1 MTTNKGRLALSCVTA
16 VLAAGS
22 LLAHAGG
29 RTVGAGNVG
38 EVAAPTSS
46 QQMLRIN
53 TAVGQ
58 LMAQRTQL
66 GLDANATFHLG
77 LAHTDRLGE
86 THGHFQQMYKGV
98 RVWGGDIITHTDR
111 EGSALPPTNALLRN
125 ITLNVTPSLGTD
137 EILAIVHQDL
147 NPKGDYVTAPTTE
160 LVVYPEQTL
169 VVRPHGPHHLDDA
182 EVNAEDVTRQVVRY
196 TLAYHVHTA
205 LENGPEETAHTDY
218 LINAQTGAILKKWST
233 LYTAAAVGTGNSQY
247 SGTVQINT
255 NSTSS
260 GYELRDMTRGT
271 GGTFGNNVVT
281 NLNHATSG
289 NGTVYTNSTNTW
301 GDGANYNGGSTTSAN
316 GQTAAV
322 DAAYGIQATWD
333 MYKNVLG
340 RNGID
345 NTGQASYLRVHY
357 STSYDNA
364 FWDDTCFCMTFG
376 DGSQF
381 KSLESVDVAGHE
393 MSHGVCA
400 TSVPGGLTYSGESG
414 GLNEA
419 NSDIFGTMVEFYDLG
434 GGEAAHATTI
444 PATGGNWTIG
454 EQLETSS
461 FPTPLRYMYK
471 PSKDGSSPDA
481 WSSTIK
487 NLDVHYSSGPMNR
500 CFYFMSQGASSTSS
514 SDYYSSYTPNGFS
527 GVGNDHATRIHYRAL
542 TTYYTSNETYANA
555 RTAEISAA
563 KDLYGAGSPEEQAV
577 WNAFAAINVGSAW
590 SGTTPPP
597 PPSGSTFVETEPNNS
612 VAAAN
617 VVARTYTTIQG
628 NLSTTGDTDFFAL
641 TMNPGETLAV
651 AMTGPSGVDWDL
663 KMVDAAGT
671 QLAIS
676 QGNTANENLSYTNTG
691 SAAKTVYV
699 NPYIYSGTST
709 TPYNLALTYS
719 GGTAPDTQAPTVS
732 ATESGTSGTITF
744 NATASDNVGVSKV
757 EFYVDGTLKGTDTTS
772 PYSMTLNSTT
782 LANGSH
788 TLTAKAYD
796 AAGNVG
802 TSTAV
807 SFSVSNSTP
816 DTQAPTVS
824 ATESGTNGTITFNAT
839 ASDNVGVSKVEFYVD
854 GTLKGTDTTS
864 PYSMTL
870 NSTTL
875 ANGSHTLTAKAYDAA
890 GNVGTSTAVSFSVSN
905 STPTSS
911 ELILNGGFESGAT
924 SWTQTSGV
932 IGSYTGEAAHTGTQD
947 AWMCGYGSSHT
958 DYVYQQIAIPSTAS
972 SATLSFYLHIDTAET
987 TSSTAYDKVTILVQN
1002 TSGTTLAT
1010 LGTFSNL
1017 NAASGYALHTYDL
1030 SAYKGQTIRLKF
1042 NGVED
1047 SSLQTSFVL
1056 DDVSVKVQ

>member
-1 MTTNKGRLALSCVTA
+1 MATTRGRLALSYLAAT
-16 VLAAGS
+16 LAAGVLCAGAQPQES
-22 LLAHAGG
+22 L
-29 RTVGAGNVG
+29 RVN
-38 EVAAPTSS
+38 AAASR
-46 QQMLRIN
+46 L
-53 TAVGQ
+53 
-58 LMAQRTQL
+58 LAQRTAL
-66 GLDANATFHLG
+66 GLDADSDFHLG
-77 LAHTDRLGE
+77 RAHTDGLGQ

-98 RVWGGDIITHTDR
+98 RVWGGDVITHTDR
-111 EGSALPPTNALLRN
+111 EGNPLPATNALKRN
-125 ITLNVTPSLGTD
+125 IHLNVTPSLGSD

-147 NPKGDYVTAPTTE
+147 NPRGDYAYAPATE
-160 LVVYPEQTL
+160 LVIYPEMVD
-169 VVRPHGPHHLDDA
+169 VVRPHGPRHLDDA
-182 EVNAEDVTRQVVRY
+182 EINATDVTRQVLRY

-205 LENGPEETAHTDY
+205 LENGVEETAHTDY
-218 LINAQTGAILKKWST
+218 LINAHTGAILKKWNT
-233 LYTAAAVGTGNSQY
+233 LHTSAAVGTGNSQY

-255 NSTSS
+255 NSTAS

-281 NLNHATSG
+281 DLNHATSG
-289 NGTVYTNSTNTW
+289 NGTILTDADNTW

-345 NTGQASYLRVHY
+345 NTGKASYLRVHY

-414 GLNEA
+414 GLNES

-454 EQLETSS
+454 EQLETAS

-471 PSKDGSSPDA
+471 PSKDGTSPDA
-481 WSSTIK
+481 WSSSIGS
-487 NLDVHYSSGPMNR
+487 LDVHYSSGPMNR
-500 CFYFMSQGASSTSS
+500 CFYFMSQGASGTSTS
-514 SDYYSSYTPNGFS
+514 DYFSSYTPAGFA
-527 GVGNDHATRIHYRAL
+527 GVGNDHAARIHYRAL
-542 TTYYTSNETYANA
+542 TTYYTSNETYAQA
-555 RTAEISAA
+555 RNAEISAA
-563 KDLYGAGSPEEQAV
+563 KDLYGAGSPEEQVV

-590 SGTTPPP
+590 SSTPPP
-597 PPSGSTFVETEPNNS
+597 PSSTFAETEPNDT
-612 VAAAN
+612 VATAN
-617 VVARTYTTIQG
+617 TVARTYTGIQG
-628 NLSTTGDTDFFAL
+628 NLSVSTDKDFFAL
-641 TMNPGETLAV
+641 TMNPGETLAI
-651 AMTGPSGVDWDL
+651 AMTGPSGADWDL
-663 KMVDAAGT
+663 KLVDAAGT

-676 QGNTANENLSYTNTG
+676 QGSTTTENLSYTNSGTTT
-691 SAAKTVYV
+691 KTVYANV
-699 NPYIYSGTST
+699 YPYSGTSA
-709 TPYNLALTYS
+709 TPYNLALAYS
-719 GGTAPDTQAPTVS
+719 GGTTPPPADTQAPTVS

-744 NATASDNVGVSKV
+744 SATASDNVGVTKV
-757 EFYVDGTLKGTDTTS
+757 EFYVDNVLKGTDTAS
-772 PYSMTLNSTT
+772 PYTMTLDSTT

-788 TLTAKAYD
+788 TLVAKAYD

-802 TSTAV
+802 TATSVA
-807 SFSVSNSTP
+807 FSVSNTTP
-816 DTQAPTVS
+816 PPS
-824 ATESGTNGTITFNAT
+824 
-839 ASDNVGVSKVEFYVD
+839 SD
-854 GTLKGTDTTS
+854 
-864 PYSMTL
+864 
-870 NSTTL
+870 
-875 ANGSHTLTAKAYDAA
+875 
-890 GNVGTSTAVSFSVSN
+890 
-905 STPTSS
+905 
-911 ELILNGGFESGAT
+911 LILNGGFESGAT

-932 IGSYTGEAAHTGTQD
+932 IGSFTGEAAHTGTQD
-947 AWMCGYGSSHT
+947 AWMCGYGSAHT
-958 DYVYQQIAIPSTAS
+958 DYVYQQIAIPGSATA
-972 SATLSFYLHIDTAET
+972 ATLSFYLHIDTAET
-987 TSSTAYDKVTILVQN
+987 TTSSAYDKVTILVQN

-1042 NGVED
+1042 NGAED

>member
-1 MTTNKGRLALSCVTA
+1 MATTRGRLALSFLTA
-16 VLAAGS
+16 ALAAGALTAAVNPQETLRVNAAAS
-22 LLAHAGG
+22 RLL
-29 RTVGAGNVG
+29 
-38 EVAAPTSS
+38 
-46 QQMLRIN
+46 
-53 TAVGQ
+53 
-58 LMAQRTQL
+58 AQRTQL
-66 GLDANATFHLG
+66 GLDADSDFRLG
-77 LAHTDRLGE
+77 RAHTDRLGE

-98 RVWGGDIITHTDR
+98 RVWGGDVITHVDR
-111 EGSALPPTNALLRN
+111 EGNPLPATDALQRN
-125 ITLNVTPSLGTD
+125 IHLNVTPSLGAD
-137 EILAIVHQDL
+137 EALAVVHQDL
-147 NPKGDYVTAPTTE
+147 HPKGDYAYAPTTE
-160 LVVYPEQTL
+160 LVIYPEMVN
-169 VVRPHGPHHLDDA
+169 VVAHPHGPHSVDEA
-182 EVNAEDVTRQVVRY
+182 AVNAEDMTRQVLRY

-205 LENGPEETAHTDY
+205 LENGVEETAHTDY
-218 LINAQTGAILKKWST
+218 LINAQTGAILKKWNT

-289 NGTVYTNSTNTW
+289 NGTIYTNSTNTW

-322 DAAYGIQATWD
+322 DAAFGIQATWD

-345 NTGQASYLRVHY
+345 NAGKASYLRVHY

-481 WSSTIK
+481 WSSSIGS
-487 NLDVHYSSGPMNR
+487 LDVHYSSGPMNR
-500 CFYFMSQGASSTSS
+500 CFYFMSQGASGTSS
-514 SDYYSSYTPNGFS
+514 SDYYSSYTPSGFT
-527 GVGNDHATRIHYRAL
+527 GVGNDHAARIHYRAL

-555 RTAEISAA
+555 RNAEISAA

-597 PPSGSTFVETEPNNS
+597 PSGSTFTETEPNDS
-612 VAAAN
+612 IAAAN
-617 VVARTYTTIQG
+617 VVAHTYTAIQG
-628 NLSTTGDTDFFAL
+628 HITVSTDKDFFAL
-641 TMNPGETLAV
+641 TLNSGEKIAI
-651 AMTGPSGVDWDL
+651 AMTGPSGPDWDL
-663 KMVDAAGT
+663 KLVNASGT

-676 QGNTANENLSYTNTG
+676 QGNTTTENLSYTNTG
-691 SAAKTVYV
+691 ATAMTVYANV
-699 NPYIYSGTST
+699 YPYSGTSST
-709 TPYNLALTYS
+709 AYNLALTYS
-719 GGTAPDTQAPTVS
+719 GGTTPPPADTQAPTVS
-732 ATESGTSGTITF
+732 ATESGTSGTITL

-757 EFYVDGTLKGTDTTS
+757 EFYVDGALKGTDTAS

-802 TSTAV
+802 TSTSV
-807 SFSVSNSTP
+807 SFSVSNTTP
-816 DTQAPTVS
+816 PA
-824 ATESGTNGTITFNAT
+824 
-839 ASDNVGVSKVEFYVD
+839 
-854 GTLKGTDTTS
+854 
-864 PYSMTL
+864 
-870 NSTTL
+870 
-875 ANGSHTLTAKAYDAA
+875 
-890 GNVGTSTAVSFSVSN
+890 
-905 STPTSS
+905 SS
-911 ELILNGGFESGAT
+911 ELVTNGGFESGT
-924 SWTQTSGV
+924 TGWTQTSGV
-932 IGSYTGEAAHTGTQD
+932 IAQNGTSEPTHSGTWD
-947 AWMCGYGSSHT
+947 AWMDGYGSSHT
-958 DYVYQQIAIPSTAS
+958 DYVYQQVAIPSTAT
-972 SATLSFYLHIDTAET
+972 SATFSFYLHIDTAET
-987 TSSTAYDKVTILVQN
+987 TTTSAYDTLKVQVRN
-1002 TSGTTLAT
+1002 TAGTVLGTLAT
-1010 LGTFSNL
+1010 YSNL
-1017 NAASGYALHTYDL
+1017 NKATGYTQKSFDL
-1030 SAYKGQTIRLKF
+1030 SAYKGQTVQIYF
-1042 NGVED
+1042 VGTED